1 MVDQVKF
8 LIKTKS
14 HKSFCLQALSVMVPL
29 ICLPIKNQP
38 VAFARENFEHL
49 RGLDLADSGGEDE
62 VDLLIG
68 SDFYWELMSGKVRVG
83 RGGEPVA
90 LESRVDWVLSGP
102 VQGYSKSTDGNVNLL
117 NATRVLRIDNE
128 TSSLDKQLHKFWDLE
143 TLGTNKTDTRYVYH
157 LRKITQ

>member
-1 MVDQVKF
+1 MSINNFGNTTSKTSLVDQVKF

-14 HKSFCLQALSVMVPL
+14 HKSFCLQALSVPL

-68 SDFYWELMSGKVRVG
+68 SDFYWELMSGKVR
-83 RGGEPVA
+83 
-90 LESRVDWVLSGP
+90 LEGVVNQSRWS
-102 VQGYSKSTDGNVNLL
+102 QG
-117 NATRVLRIDNE
+117 
-128 TSSLDKQLHKFWDLE
+128 
-143 TLGTNKTDTRYVYH
+143 
-157 LRKITQ
+157 